1 MRRILLSLFLGV
13 CVAGAPAASLAK
25 KKTKVSGAVK
35 NEQEGKRPP
44 GDKSA
49 NDGAQ
54 GRQNA
59 TEDAAR
65 AAEGQNN
72 SYNNPR

>member
-1 MRRILLSLFLGV
+1 MIALVLGS
-13 CVAGAPAASLAK
+13 CVAGAAVPALAK
-25 KKTKVSGAVK
+25 KKKPVPAGEVK
-35 NEQEGKRPP
+35 KEGERKRPP
-44 GDKSA
+44 GDKGA

-72 SYNNPR
+72 SYGNPR